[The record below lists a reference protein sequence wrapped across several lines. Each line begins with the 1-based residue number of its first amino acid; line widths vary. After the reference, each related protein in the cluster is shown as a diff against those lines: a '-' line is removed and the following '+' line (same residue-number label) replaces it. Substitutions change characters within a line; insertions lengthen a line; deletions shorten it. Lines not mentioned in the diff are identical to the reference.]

1 MKWMTTPRRRWTAL
15 ASATLLLVCVG
26 TALQV
31 HSQQSAAAASA
42 ATPDTARTALTV
54 QTTRPS
60 TQNWP
65 LTATANGTVTPWQ
78 EAVVGAQTGGLRVA
92 RLRAEVGDQVRAG
105 QVLAELVSDA
115 ASVELRRLEANLA
128 SARASLAQ
136 AKGNADRA
144 RVARQGAAISDQAY
158 NEYLNNELAAQ
169 ASVDSSQAQVDAQRI
184 VLDHTRIVA
193 VDDGVIT
200 SRTAVLGKVVASGD
214 EMFRMIRQG
223 RLEWQAELDAAQLGR
238 IQPGHS
244 ANIKLPTGGVVNGK
258 VRAVAPHLSTSTGRG
273 IVYVSLPASQAKA
286 GMFASGSIELGS
298 APALT
303 VPQSAVVLGD
313 GYNYVFE
320 LGSDERVTRR
330 GVRVGRRVGD
340 RVEILDGLGAQAR
353 IVSSGGAFLADGD
366 KVATATQAQAQPQ
379 TPAAASRREE
389 TPR

>member
-1 MKWMTTPRRRWTAL
+1 MKWMTTPWHRWTAL
-15 ASATLLLVCVG
+15 ASAALLLIGGG

-31 HSQQSAAAASA
+31 HSQQSATATTA

-54 QTTRPS
+54 QTTQPS

-65 LTATANGTVTPWQ
+65 LTATANGTVTAWQ

-92 RLRAEVGDQVRAG
+92 TLRAEVGDKVRAG
-105 QVLAELVSDA
+105 QVLAELASDA
-115 ASVELRRLEANLA
+115 ARVELRRLEANLS

-144 RVARQGAAISDQAY
+144 RAARQGAAISDQSY
-158 NEYLNNELAAQ
+158 NEYLNNELTAQ
-169 ASVDSSQAQVDAQRI
+169 ASVDSNQAQVDAQRI

-200 SRTAVLGKVVASGD
+200 ARTAVLGKVVASGD

-223 RLEWQAELDAAQLGR
+223 RLEWQAELDAGQIGR
-238 IQPGHS
+238 IQPGQS
-244 ANIKLPTGGVVNGK
+244 ASLKLPTGVAVNGR
-258 VRAVAPHLSTSTGRG
+258 VRAVAPNLSTSTGRG
-273 IVYVSLPASQAKA
+273 IVYVSLQATPAKA
-286 GMFASGSIELGS
+286 GMFASGSIEVGN

-303 VPQSAVVLGD
+303 VPQSSVVLSD

-320 LGSDERVTRR
+320 LGSGDRVTRR
-330 GVRVGRRVGD
+330 GVRLGRRVGD
-340 RVEILDGLGAQAR
+340 RVEIVEGLDPSAR

-366 KVATATQAQAQPQ
+366 KVAVATQP
-379 TPAAASRREE
+379 PAAASRREGAQ
-389 TPR
+389 R